1 MILKI
6 KEFKKEKC
14 SASEP
19 PTLSNQIIRVVM
31 RRGKYM
37 ACQCVSLGY
46 GAEESATA
54 VRSGLFE
61 AVTLG
66 TRLVATTDLRALTPA
81 AP

>member
-1 MILKI
+1 
-6 KEFKKEKC
+6 
-14 SASEP
+14 
-19 PTLSNQIIRVVM
+19 
-31 RRGKYM
+31 M

-54 VRSGLFE
+54 VRSGLLE

-81 AP
+81 APLIEGALPPNALA